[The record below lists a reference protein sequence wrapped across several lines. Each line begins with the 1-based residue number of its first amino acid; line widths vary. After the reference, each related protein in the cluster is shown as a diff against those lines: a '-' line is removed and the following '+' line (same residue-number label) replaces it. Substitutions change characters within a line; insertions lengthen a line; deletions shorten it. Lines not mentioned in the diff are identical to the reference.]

1 MTPLEIKTLI
11 DAMAASD
18 LAEMEFSRD
27 GVTLRLVRQGGA
39 SAAAPAAPAPSIA
52 VATAVPATPA
62 SRPTATPSTPAASAK
77 VQPLAAELTAPLYGV
92 VHWRA
97 GPDEPVFVT
106 PGQAVAMGQVVCVIE
121 AMKVF
126 NEVRSERAGTV
137 GALLAESGLEVE
149 AGQPLLRW
157 A

>member
-1 MTPLEIKTLI
+1 MTPQEIKALI

-18 LAEMEFSRD
+18 LAEMEFSRE
-27 GVTLRLVRQGGA
+27 GATLRLVRQGAGA
-39 SAAAPAAPAPSIA
+39 SPVRAAVASPAISAPSGPAHI
-52 VATAVPATPA
+52 TRVPTQ
-62 SRPTATPSTPAASAK
+62 ASA
-77 VQPLAAELTAPLYGV
+77 PELTAPLYGV
-92 VHWRA
+92 VHWRP
-97 GPDEPVFVT
+97 GPEEALFVT
-106 PGQAVAMGQVVCVIE
+106 PGQAVAVGQVVCVIE

-137 GALLAESGLEVE
+137 ASLLAESGQEVD

>member
-1 MTPLEIKTLI
+1 MTPQEIKSLI

-27 GVTLRLVRQGGA
+27 GATLRLVRQGAG
-39 SAAAPAAPAPSIA
+39 AAPVRAAVALPPMSTPSAPAPLTRA
-52 VATAVPATPA
+52 
-62 SRPTATPSTPAASAK
+62 PTKA
-77 VQPLAAELTAPLYGV
+77 AAEFTAPLYGV
-92 VHWRA
+92 VHWRP
-97 GPDEPVFVT
+97 GPEEALFVT
-106 PGQAVAMGQVVCVIE
+106 PGQAVAVGQVVCVIE

-137 GALLAESGLEVE
+137 AGLLAESGQEVD